1 MPWTET
7 TSAQYRRESLRYASD
22 LTDMEW
28 SLVAAHL
35 RAARCWDDRGRS
47 SFAMSWTRSC
57 ISRRPA
63 ASATVAERFPAL
75 FGGAGVFLRLAR
87 RGALANDQSRPG
99 HGVAREG
106 WPRGESDVIDSQSA
120 KTCESGGPRGFDAG
134 KKIMGRKRHIVTDTQ
149 GHLVGVVIHAADIQ
163 DRDGAPLALLR
174 SARPPLGLSLVAAR
188 LRRRRI
194 RRPQT
199 RARPCWTRRL
209 DRRNR

>member
-22 LTDMEW
+22 LTDTEW

-35 RAARCWDDRGRS
+35 PAARCWDDRGRS
-47 SFAMSWTRSC
+47 SFAMSWTRSW

-75 FGGAGVFLRLAR
+75 FDGAGVFLRLAR
-87 RGALANDQSRPG
+87 GGTLADDQSRPG

-120 KTCESGGPRGFDAG
+120 KTCESGGPRGSTPARRSWAASG
-134 KKIMGRKRHIVTDTQ
+134 TSYRHP
-149 GHLVGVVIHAADIQ
+149 GPSRRRRHPCRRHPGS
-163 DRDGAPLALLR
+163 RRR
-174 SARPPLGLSLVAAR
+174 SADPVFDPLGVSLVAPR